1 MLTHKARETEHDHKH
16 QEIVVDYEPDN
27 VAIYEKETVIQCL
40 HSSMLTD
47 IVLTGAIHLKFRK
60 KETKKTKLFLIF
72 PCLLQL
78 LQHFYQ
84 LFKTIG

>member
-1 MLTHKARETEHDHKH
+1 MLTHKAREMEHDHKH

-47 IVLTGAIHLKFRK
+47 IVLTGAIHLKF
-60 KETKKTKLFLIF
+60 
-72 PCLLQL
+72 
-78 LQHFYQ
+78 
-84 LFKTIG
+84 